1 MQRNKY
7 VGVTTAPWNPHTI
20 TITIAHHYRVN
31 TTRLTH
37 AESYGVRRTVEGAFN
52 LDSGNRDGKRG
63 PVVVKRTD
71 QYGTALPRRTTCVS
85 CDAVSS

>member
-7 VGVTTAPWNPHTI
+7 LEEQLRPEI
-20 TITIAHHYRVN
+20 RIQLCTITIAHHYN
-31 TTRLTH
+31 GSTQLGLTH
-37 AESYGVRRTVEGAFN
+37 AESYGVRCTVEGAFN

-71 QYGTALPRRTTCVS
+71 Q
-85 CDAVSS
+85 

>member
-1 MQRNKY
+1 MREEQLRP
-7 VGVTTAPWNPHTI
+7 GI
-20 TITIAHHYRVN
+20 RIQLFTITIAHHYRVN

-71 QYGTALPRRTTCVS
+71 QYATTTHDLCEL
-85 CDAVSS
+85 

>member
-7 VGVTTAPWNPHTI
+7 AGGTTAPWNPHTSV
-20 TITIAHHYRVN
+20 HHYHCSPLLYRVN

-71 QYGTALPRRTTCVS
+71 QYGTTTHDLCEL
-85 CDAVSS
+85 